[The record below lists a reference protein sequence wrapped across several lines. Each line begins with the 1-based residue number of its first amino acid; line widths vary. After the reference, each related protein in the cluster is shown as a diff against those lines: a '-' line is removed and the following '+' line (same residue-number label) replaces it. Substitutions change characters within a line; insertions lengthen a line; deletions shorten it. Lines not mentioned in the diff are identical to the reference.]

1 MYPTCRTDGVW
12 RSLVARPLWERKVV
26 GSNPATPT
34 ITGDKI
40 ALWGASAV
48 RLLCKLRVCVFI
60 SAGRDPLRTHQRM
73 QQNTTRQP
81 QGDRTVKSA
90 VENLN
95 PTRVRLTVEVPFE
108 ELKPSLD
115 AAYKKINQ
123 QVSVPGFRKGKIPAR
138 VIDQRFGRGAVLEE
152 AVNDALPK
160 FYTEAVNEGEL
171 NPLGQP
177 EVDITE
183 LKDNELLAFT
193 AEVDIRPA
201 IEIPD
206 YSGIEVTV
214 DSVEVS
220 DEDIDQSIEQL
231 RDRFATT
238 SAVERAAAEGD
249 VVVID
254 LEAKVDGEVLE
265 DGVAQGVTY
274 TIGSGELLDGIDE
287 AVTGLEAGGSTTFT
301 SELKGGSAQGK
312 EAEVS
317 VEVSEVKARELPEL
331 DDDFAQLASE
341 FDTLEELRADSR
353 KRLERTKKFEQA
365 TQAQEKVLDALL
377 ELVEVPIP
385 EKLLEDEVNTR
396 KHNLE
401 HHQLGQMGLNLESYL
416 QMQGKTAEE
425 FDAELKEQA
434 EKGIRTQFVLD
445 ELVNKEQLSVGQE
458 ELTEHLMRRAQSSGM
473 SPDQFAQAVVE
484 GGQVPMLVGEVARG
498 KALAV
503 VVEAAKVVD
512 DKGETVDLD
521 DEDETGET
529 VEATSEEGAE
539 AAAEETQAEGDKQD
553 KAES

>member
-1 MYPTCRTDGVW
+1 M
-12 RSLVARPLWERKVV
+12 
-26 GSNPATPT
+26 
-34 ITGDKI
+34 
-40 ALWGASAV
+40 
-48 RLLCKLRVCVFI
+48 
-60 SAGRDPLRTHQRM
+60 
-73 QQNTTRQP
+73 
-81 QGDRTVKSA
+81 KSA

-123 QVSVPGFRKGKIPAR
+123 QVTVPGFRKGKIPAR
-138 VIDQRFGRGAVLEE
+138 IIDQRFGRGAVLEE
-152 AVNDALPK
+152 AVNEALPK
-160 FYTEAVNEGEL
+160 FYTDAVNEGEL

-183 LKDNELLAFT
+183 LKDNELLTFT
-193 AEVDIRPA
+193 AEVDIRPT

-214 DSVEVS
+214 DAVEVS
-220 DEDIDQSIEQL
+220 DEDLDKSVEQL
-231 RDRFATT
+231 RERFATT
-238 SAVERAAAEGD
+238 SPVERAAAEGD
-249 VVVID
+249 IVVID
-254 LEAKVDGEVLE
+254 LEAKVEGEVLE
-265 DGVAQGVTY
+265 DGVATGVTY

-287 AVTGLEAGGSTTFT
+287 AVTGLEAGGEATFT

-317 VEVSEVKARELPEL
+317 VKVSEVKARELPEL

-353 KRLERTKKFEQA
+353 KRLERSKKFEQA

-385 EKLLEDEVNTR
+385 EKLLEEEINTR

-416 QMQGKTAEE
+416 QMQDKTAEE
-425 FDAELKEQA
+425 FDVELKEQA

-521 DEDETGET
+521 DEEDETGET
-529 VEATSEEGAE
+529 VEATSGAVEAPAEAE
-539 AAAEETQAEGDKQD
+539 AATEAAEEPAESQEKQD

>member
-1 MYPTCRTDGVW
+1 M
-12 RSLVARPLWERKVV
+12 
-26 GSNPATPT
+26 
-34 ITGDKI
+34 
-40 ALWGASAV
+40 
-48 RLLCKLRVCVFI
+48 
-60 SAGRDPLRTHQRM
+60 
-73 QQNTTRQP
+73 
-81 QGDRTVKSA
+81 KSA
-90 VENLN
+90 VETLN

-123 QVSVPGFRKGKIPAR
+123 QVTVPGFRKGKIPAR

-160 FYTEAVNEGEL
+160 FYTDAVNEGEL

-193 AEVDIRPA
+193 AEVDVRPT

-220 DEDIDQSIEQL
+220 DEDIDKAVEQL

-238 SAVERAAAEGD
+238 NAVERAAAEGD
-249 VVVID
+249 VVTVD
-254 LEAKVDGEVLE
+254 LEAKVEGEVLE
-265 DGVAQGVTY
+265 DGVASGVNY
-274 TIGSGELLDGIDE
+274 TIGSGELLEGIDE
-287 AVTGLEAGGSTTFT
+287 AVTGLEAGGSATFT
-301 SELKGGSAQGK
+301 SELKGGSAKGK
-312 EAEVS
+312 EAEVT
-317 VEVSEVKARELPEL
+317 VKVSEVKARELPEL

-341 FDTLEELRADSR
+341 FDTLEELRADTR
-353 KRLERTKKFEQA
+353 KRLERSKKFDQA

-385 EKLLEDEVNTR
+385 EKLLEDEIQTR

-401 HHQLGQMGLNLESYL
+401 HHQLGQMGLTLESYL
-416 QMQGKTAEE
+416 QMQDKTAEE
-425 FDAELKEQA
+425 FEAELKEQA
-434 EKGIRTQFVLD
+434 EKGIKTQFVLD
-445 ELVNKEQLSVGQE
+445 ELVNKEKLSVGQE
-458 ELTEHLMRRAQSSGM
+458 ELTEHLMRRAASSGM

-529 VEATSEEGAE
+529 VEA
-539 AAAEETQAEGDKQD
+539 AAEEPAAEESAAETEAKADEGDKGGD
-553 KAES
+553 KAEG